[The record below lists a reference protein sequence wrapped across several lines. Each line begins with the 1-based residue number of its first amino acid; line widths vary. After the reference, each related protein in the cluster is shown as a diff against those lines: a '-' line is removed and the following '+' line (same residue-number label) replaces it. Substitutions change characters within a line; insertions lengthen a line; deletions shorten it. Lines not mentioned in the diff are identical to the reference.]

1 MIPHFNIF
9 VYARRHKT
17 QELLNDMA
25 ERAVAVEEIVVR
37 RGRVSVALRGKIT
50 RTTPLV
56 ESDLVLTETKLVYEV
71 GQAGKRQ
78 EKREI
83 LLEDLIGVH
92 VIQKPPANN
101 SLACLVEIHS
111 YPLSKKSRRFAIAEV
126 QFYSAPTFRDNLY
139 MAVDW
144 KKAINWQCH
153 LAVRKEF
160 CSADENSTATGLCPN
175 YHIPATSSICL
186 ELKK

>member
-1 MIPHFNIF
+1 
-9 VYARRHKT
+9 
-17 QELLNDMA
+17 MA

-56 ESDLVLTETKLVYEV
+56 ESDLVLRETKLVYEV

-78 EKREI
+78 ETREI

-111 YPLSKKSRRFAIAEV
+111 YPLNKKSRRFAIAEV
-126 QFYSAPTFRDNLY
+126 QFDSAPTFRDNLY
-139 MAVDW
+139 TAVDW

-160 CSADENSTATGLCPN
+160 CSADENSTAAGLCTE
-175 YHIPATSSICL
+175 YHIPSTASICRK
-186 ELKK
+186 LKGSCMSPV